1 MEPKNQDRG
10 ARGPRAEKVIL
21 RMRTPH
27 GAPLD
32 TCLVAIEPPGS
43 PADFPSIPPEARTIG
58 LGGFTLAYWLDR
70 PEPLRPEFAS
80 AVAAAWDGASGP
92 EDDDQAIDDQAIDEL
107 DPPSLVE
114 AVEELAEA
122 RAAYTVGAIA
132 GDVPEE
138 ATDRLLSAE
147 NAMRR
152 RLMLDHAIE
161 ADATDPSAVAPVGAA
176 IVGSTLFAVT
186 RAPWDRNGKP
196 DLLVIDLD
204 QVARVAVR

>member
-58 LGGFTLAYWLDR
+58 LGGFTFAYWLDR
-70 PEPLRPEFAS
+70 PEPVRPEFAS

-92 EDDDQAIDDQAIDEL
+92 EDDDQAIDEL

-114 AVEELAEA
+114 AAEELAEA
-122 RAAYTVGAIA
+122 RAAYTVGANA

-138 ATDRLLSAE
+138 ANDRLLSAE
-147 NAMRR
+147 RAMRR

-161 ADATDPSAVAPVGAA
+161 ANALDPSAVAPVGAA
-176 IVGSTLFAVT
+176 IVGSTLFAAV